1 MECPNCHAENKDD
14 SKFCGNCAAPLA
26 LGAGAGSEAMSLT
39 KTLETPVRVLRSGAL
54 IAGKYR
60 IVEEVGAGGMGV
72 VYKAED
78 LKLKR
83 AVALKFLPPHLMD
96 APELKERFLVEAQA
110 AAALSHPNICTIY
123 EVGESEDRPY
133 IAMEYV
139 EGETL
144 RDRVRK
150 GPLEPEEAVDII
162 NQIAAGLGEA
172 HGKGIIHRDVKSAN
186 IMVTAK
192 GRAKVMD
199 FGLAKLRGGSS
210 LTKSQTTLGTVAY
223 MSPEQARGEE
233 LDERTDIWSLG
244 VALYEMLTG
253 ELPFKGDHDQTV
265 IHSILHKTPKPPSK
279 VRPDLSSGLDGIV
292 LKALVKNAGNRYQSM
307 EDVRGDLA
315 AVAHGLSPLKARLPR
330 KLFGVRTTYV
340 YSGLALMLAL
350 IIGLDV
356 GGLRSRSFG
365 GEGRGE
371 RAIKLAVLPFSN
383 LSGDPEQE
391 YLSDGLTQ
399 EMIAQLGRLHP
410 QSLNVVA
417 RTSVLRYKKTETPIE
432 QIGRELDV
440 EYVLEGSARREGSR
454 IRIAAELIKAKDQT
468 LLWADSYERE
478 MSGILA
484 LQNDVAKEVAKALA
498 LKLLP
503 AEQARLAGAPFVN
516 AEAYDA
522 VLKGQYHWRKLKAQ
536 EFDTAQR
543 YFELALAKDSSYAP
557 AYAGLAGVWSGR
569 RQMGIMP
576 AGDVAAQWKAATLRA
591 VALDENSITAHD
603 ALSSYLTWYEWDWA
617 GAEPHWRKTI
627 ELDPND
633 ATNQAYYSHF
643 LAITGRLDEAVIH
656 IDVAIKLDPFNELIL
671 GLHAA
676 VLNFVGRYEE
686 SAAAARKALSLQPD
700 SPIAL
705 SQLDIALFML
715 GRHDEI
721 LSLRRKNY
729 ADDPE
734 RLAALERGYA
744 EAGFKGALRRVA
756 DLLAARYEKSLNRTG
771 TVGLAMTYL
780 KAGDKDKA
788 MDWLEKAFEDRDG
801 NLPYI
806 GRPIWDPLRDD
817 PRFQE
822 LLRKMRLP
830 ADQKR

>member
-1 MECPNCHAENKDD
+1 MYCPRCHAENRDD
-14 SKFCGNCAAPLA
+14 SKFCGNCGAPLGLAEAA
-26 LGAGAGSEAMSLT
+26 LT
-39 KTLETPVRVLRSGAL
+39 QTLETPVQTIRPGTVV
-54 IAGKYR
+54 AGKYK
-60 IVEEVGAGGMGV
+60 ILEELGHGGMGV

-78 LKLKR
+78 FKLKR
-83 AVALKFLPPHLMD
+83 FVALKFLPPHLMD
-96 APELKERFLVEAQA
+96 EPGLKERFLIEAQA
-110 AAALSHPNICTIY
+110 AAALSHPNICVIH
-123 EVGESEDRPY
+123 EVGESDVQPY

-144 RDRVRK
+144 RDRLKK
-150 GPLEPEEAVDII
+150 GPLKPEEAVDFV
-162 NQIAAGLGEA
+162 NQIAAGLAEA
-172 HGKGIIHRDVKSAN
+172 HGKGIVHRDVKSAN

-192 GRAKVMD
+192 GQAKVMD

-210 LTKSQTTLGTVAY
+210 LTKSQTTLGTVAF

-233 LDERTDIWSLG
+233 LDQRTDIWSLG
-244 VALYEMLTG
+244 VVLYELLTG

-265 IHSILHKTPKPPSK
+265 IHAILHKAPKPPSQL
-279 VRPDLSSGLDGIV
+279 RPGLPSGLDEIV
-292 LKALVKNAGNRYQSM
+292 LKALVKKMGNRYQRM
-307 EDVRGDLA
+307 EEVRGDLA
-315 AVAHGLSPLKARLPR
+315 AVAEGLRPLKARLPP
-330 KLFGVRTTYV
+330 KLLGIRTAYV
-340 YSGLALMLAL
+340 YSALAVAL

-356 GGLRSRSFG
+356 GGLRSRIFG
-365 GEGRGE
+365 GDAGSE
-371 RAIKLAVLPFSN
+371 RVIKLAVLPLSN

-410 QSLNVVA
+410 QGLSVIA
-417 RTSVLRYKKTETPIE
+417 RTSVLRYKKTETPVD
-432 QIGRELDV
+432 QIGRELGV

-454 IRIAAELIKAKDQT
+454 IRIAAELVKVKDQA

-478 MSGILA
+478 ISGILA
-484 LQNDVAKEVAKALA
+484 LQNDVAQNVARALA

-503 AEQARLAGAPFVN
+503 AEQARLAVAPMIN

-522 VLKGQYHWRKLKAQ
+522 VLKGSYHWRKLTAP

-543 YFELALAKDSSYAP
+543 YFELALAKDPSYVP
-557 AYAGLAGVWSGR
+557 AYRGLAAVWSGR

-576 AGDVAAQWKAATLRA
+576 TRDVAAQWKAATLRA
-591 VALDENSITAHD
+591 VALDENSLEAHD
-603 ALSSYLTWYEWDWA
+603 ALGSYLTWYEWDWA
-617 GAEPHWRKTI
+617 GAEPEWRKTI

-633 ATNQAYYSHF
+633 AANQAYYSHF
-643 LAITGRLDEAVIH
+643 LAITGRLDEAVTH
-656 IDVAIKLDPFNELIL
+656 IDLAVKLDPFNELIL

-686 SAAAARKALSLQPD
+686 AAAAARKALSLQPD
-700 SPIAL
+700 SPIAI

-734 RLAALERGYA
+734 RLAALELGYT
-744 EAGFKGALRRVA
+744 EGGFKGALRRVA
-756 DLLAARYEKSLNRTG
+756 DLLAARYEKSASRTG

-788 MDWLEKAFEDRDG
+788 IEWLEKAFEDRDG

-817 PRFQE
+817 PRFQD
-822 LLRKMRLP
+822 LLRRMKLP
-830 ADQKR
+830 MGDRK